1 MPRPRAPR
9 PRGTPP
15 RLLPDERREAAAT
28 PPPPPER
35 PAAPARP
42 RRLQRE
48 PDEGFVAV
56 GRVRGPF
63 GVTGELKVESLTD
76 NPDRFRR
83 GAKLWLGDQPVTV
96 AGVREAQGF
105 IYLTLKGHPDR
116 TSVDPYRNRIIQVPE
131 SSLPALPEGE
141 YYRFQLVGLE
151 VVDRSGAPLG
161 VVEEVLETGANDVYR
176 VRTPDGKELL
186 LPALDDVIV
195 SVDLETKRIVAD
207 PPAWR

>member
-15 RLLPDERREAAAT
+15 RLLPHERREAAST
-28 PPPPPER
+28 PPQQEPQKQTSRPPRE
-35 PAAPARP
+35 
-42 RRLQRE
+42 QRE
-48 PDEGFVAV
+48 PDKGFVAV

-63 GVTGELKVESLTD
+63 GVKGELKVESLTD
-76 NPDRFRR
+76 NPDRFKR

-96 AGVREAQGF
+96 AGVRAAQGF
-105 IYLTLKGHPDR
+105 IYLTLKGHRDR
-116 TSVDPYRNRIIQVPE
+116 TGVEPYRGRIIQVPE
-131 SSLPALPEGE
+131 ASLPALPEGE

-151 VVDRSGAPLG
+151 VVDRQGSPLG

-176 VRTPDGKELL
+176 VRAPDGKELL

-195 SVDLETKRIVAD
+195 SVDLEAKRIVAD